1 MPKLPVKQV
10 SESSTESDDLSGSEQ
25 SSGSAEGADGAVRGD
40 ADPSGAAGE
49 GTATGQAFPTL
60 YQGSDRG
67 NFLMIENLDGAKRTV
82 SLYLCSSGTNITRY
96 WGPWAP
102 HQLKIQDRDRFNC
115 WK

>member
-49 GTATGQAFPTL
+49 GTATGQAFSSL

-67 NFLMIENLDGAKRTV
+67 MEVYNFLMNENLGGAKRTV
-82 SLYLCSSGTNITRY
+82 SL
-96 WGPWAP
+96 
-102 HQLKIQDRDRFNC
+102 FNLEPT
-115 WK
+115 

>member
-49 GTATGQAFPTL
+49 GTATGQAFTSL

-67 NFLMIENLDGAKRTV
+67 MEVSNFLSNENLDGTKRTV
-82 SLYLCSSGTNITRY
+82 SLFLCSI
-96 WGPWAP
+96 
-102 HQLKIQDRDRFNC
+102 
-115 WK
+115 

>member
-49 GTATGQAFPTL
+49 GTATGQAFSSL
-60 YQGSDRG
+60 YQGSDRV
-67 NFLMIENLDGAKRTV
+67 NNSVVFR
-82 SLYLCSSGTNITRY
+82 TNITRY
-96 WGPWAP
+96 RGPWAP
-102 HQLKIQDRDRFNC
+102 YQLKKAFKDSGPRQI
-115 WK
+115 